1 MEMKYI
7 SGAELASLI
16 EKSLDHRDE
25 RDQSYQQVG
34 LRTQLLN
41 FPDQISVKITVD
53 RKNCNQIKPL
63 QT

>member
-25 RDQSYQQVG
+25 RDQSYQ
-34 LRTQLLN
+34 
-41 FPDQISVKITVD
+41 
-53 RKNCNQIKPL
+53 
-63 QT
+63 